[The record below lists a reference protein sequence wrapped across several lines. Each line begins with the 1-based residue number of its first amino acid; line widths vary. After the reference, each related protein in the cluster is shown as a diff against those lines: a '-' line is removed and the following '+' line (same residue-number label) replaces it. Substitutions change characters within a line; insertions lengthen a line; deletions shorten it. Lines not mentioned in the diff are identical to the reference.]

1 MKPENIRRF
10 KSDFERYVNDLKVI
24 KMDVTPLEAWVIMCQ
39 LQLAL
44 RHPRNIGP
52 TAVIAREIAKEIQEK
67 VAITPALQEIAEK
80 GWKREFDMMNGFRQ
94 ERTCIICACTDK
106 FPCVEGCYWVLDN
119 LCSRCVRKY
128 NITVRQGKI
137 EMRKRRYV
145 N

>member
-1 MKPENIRRF
+1 MNPEMVNRF
-10 KSDFERYVNDLKVI
+10 KNDFERYINELKVI
-24 KMDVTPLEAWVIMCQ
+24 KIEITPLEAWVIMCQ

-106 FPCVEGCYWVLDN
+106 YPCSEGCYWVADN
-119 LCSRCVRKY
+119 LCSRCQKKY
-128 NITVRQGKI
+128 NIVIRNGHFLMK
-137 EMRKRRYV
+137 RKDV
-145 N
+145 MN